1 MCTLCTIVSPCGPQH
16 IKLKSLRSI
25 KWAALFAII
34 IVSIN
39 PIEAQSK
46 KGTFRDSLDNA
57 FDISRFLLELHGFVP
72 IISPITEPAVGYG
85 AVAAGVYFIPKK
97 EMQGGGFQMPDMV
110 GLGGG
115 LTENGTWFAGGGYF
129 GFWKNNTIR
138 YRGVLGYGDV
148 NLQFY
153 GNGNDFLAEN
163 PISFN
168 LTAFGTLQQMVFRL
182 GKSNFWLGGNYV
194 FSKTKVTLFEENDIE
209 WLDPYEFDLV
219 NSGVTLLTQYE
230 NFNNILSPSKGVNI
244 ELNLRSYFE
253 FLGSDENSRK
263 LTFSSIG
270 YVPVM
275 ERWVSGFRLESN
287 LASQSTPFFMLPY
300 INLRGVPAMRY
311 QGEFTALAE
320 TEQYVRVYKRWG
332 LVGFAGY
339 GGTIADVE
347 NWEKGDNAWN
357 AGGGFRYLLARK
369 LGLQMGM
376 DVGAGPDSWAFYI
389 IFGSAWLR

>member
-1 MCTLCTIVSPCGPQH
+1 MTNFTKLIALITILISCMG
-16 IKLKSLRSI
+16 S
-25 KWAALFAII
+25 
-34 IVSIN
+34 
-39 PIEAQSK
+39 IEAQSR
-46 KGTFRDSLDNA
+46 KGIFRDTVDNA
-57 FDISRFLLELHGFVP
+57 FDISKWLLDLHGLVP
-72 IISPITEPAVGYG
+72 VISPITEPAVGYG
-85 AVAAGVYFIPKK
+85 AVLAGVYFISK
-97 EMQGGGFQMPDMV
+97 EEDAGKGFQMPDMV

-115 LTENGTWFAGGGYF
+115 LTANGTWFAGGGYF

-138 YRGVLGYGDV
+138 YRGVMAYGDV
-148 NLQFY
+148 NLQYY
-153 GNGNDFLAEN
+153 GKGNDFLKEN

-168 LTAFGTLQQMVFRL
+168 IKALAMLQQAVFRI

-194 FSKTKVTLFEENDIE
+194 FSKTTVTLFEDSDIE
-209 WLDPYEFDLV
+209 WLDPYELDLI

-230 NFNNILSPSKGVNI
+230 NFNNILAPSKGVNI

-253 FLGSDENSRK
+253 FLGSDENSQK
-263 LTFSSIG
+263 LTFSTIG

-311 QGEFTALAE
+311 QGEFTLLAE

-332 LVGFAGY
+332 LVGFAGF

-347 NWEKGDNAWN
+347 NWDGGDNVWN